1 MLTREG
7 RRRQVRFR
15 KKTVLYAA
23 GVLACGNIALQA
35 LGFVYRVM
43 LSRFAGA
50 EGLGMYRLA
59 NSVYLVLHTGCLSGV
74 TMACSRLSAA
84 CEATGEKGK
93 TGAVLRLA
101 FSVFFTLAFAS
112 AAGLLLCG
120 DQIAAGILGNPHAAQ
135 AFPFMLL
142 CLMLTGIE
150 NILKALFIGLEC
162 VQYTVISETGE
173 QLVRI
178 AAVGVLL
185 HKVGGDCGTMAKLI
199 FAGMAVSEVFSVLL
213 LSLLFRRERGEAH
226 RTAVR
231 VDAALA
237 RQFAAIAIPLSLSAL
252 AANLLSAAGSVIL
265 PRRLMAAGLDAEQA
279 LAALGTLSG
288 MVLPLMLLPSA
299 LIGSIGTALLPIV
312 TAAHATGNRA
322 RVRALVGRA
331 VMTVGLIG
339 IPATAVLIPL
349 APSLSLLLFAQ
360 PLTLRYAALTGA
372 AAVAMYYQM
381 ITSGLL
387 NALGLQN
394 RSVLTA
400 VLAEFVQL
408 ALVLRWCSRP
418 ALGIYGYLLAMLL
431 SGAGAA
437 FFNLAVLHH
446 ATGFALRP
454 MRRLGLPLMCGA
466 AAGLWTR
473 LFALLFSEYVAS
485 PVLALA
491 MTLAGAGMLCLA
503 LLRLCGLHPL
513 RYLAARRE

>member
-1 MLTREG
+1 M
-7 RRRQVRFR
+7 
-15 KKTVLYAA
+15 
-23 GVLACGNIALQA
+23 
-35 LGFVYRVM
+35 
-43 LSRFAGA
+43 
-50 EGLGMYRLA
+50 
-59 NSVYLVLHTGCLSGV
+59 
-74 TMACSRLSAA
+74 
-84 CEATGEKGK
+84 
-93 TGAVLRLA
+93 
-101 FSVFFTLAFAS
+101 
-112 AAGLLLCG
+112 
-120 DQIAAGILGNPHAAQ
+120 
-135 AFPFMLL
+135 
-142 CLMLTGIE
+142 
-150 NILKALFIGLEC
+150 
-162 VQYTVISETGE
+162 
-173 QLVRI
+173 
-178 AAVGVLL
+178 
-185 HKVGGDCGTMAKLI
+185 
-199 FAGMAVSEVFSVLL
+199 LL
-213 LSLLFRRERGEAH
+213 LSLLFRRERGEA
-226 RTAVR
+226 RCTAVR

-237 RQFAAIAIPLSLSAL
+237 RQFAVIAIPLSLSAL

-265 PRRLMAAGLDAEQA
+265 PRRLMTAGLDAEQA

-288 MVLPLMLLPSA
+288 MALPLMLLPSA

-372 AAVAMYYQM
+372 AAVVTYYQM

-400 VLAEFVQL
+400 VLAECVQL
-408 ALVLRWCSRP
+408 VLVIRWCSRP

-437 FFNLAVLHH
+437 VFNLAVLHH

-473 LFALLFSEYVAS
+473 LFALLFSDHVAS

-491 MTLAGAGMLCLA
+491 MTLTGAGMLCLA

>member
-1 MLTREG
+1 M
-7 RRRQVRFR
+7 RFR

-162 VQYTVISETGE
+162 VQYTAISETGE

-185 HKVGGDCGTMAKLI
+185 HTVGGDCGTMAKLI
-199 FAGMAVSEVFSVLL
+199 FAGMAVSEVFSALF
-213 LSLLFRRERGEAH
+213 LSCLFRRERARLRGEKT
-226 RTAVR
+226 RPDR
-231 VDAALA
+231 ELR
-237 RQFAAIAIPLSLSAL
+237 RQFAAIAVPISVSAL
-252 AANLLSAAGSVIL
+252 TTNLLSAAGAVLL
-265 PRRLMAAGLDAEQA
+265 PRRLMTAGLDAEQA

-288 MVLPLMLLPSA
+288 MALPLMLLPSA
-299 LIGSIGTALLPIV
+299 LIDRHC
-312 TAAHATGNRA
+312 TAADCDGGA
-322 RVRALVGRA
+322 RYGEPRPCARPRRPGGHDGRTDRHPSDRCAHSARTLAQPAAVRAA
-331 VMTVGLIG
+331 
-339 IPATAVLIPL
+339 AHTAVCSVHRRSGSCHVLPDDHLRPAERTRIAEPERSDRRSGGMRTARTCDSMVL
-349 APSLSLLLFAQ
+349 APGARH
-360 PLTLRYAALTGA
+360 LRVSSRDAAERRR
-372 AAVAMYYQM
+372 
-381 ITSGLL
+381 SG
-387 NALGLQN
+387 
-394 RSVLTA
+394 R
-400 VLAEFVQL
+400 F
-408 ALVLRWCSRP
+408 
-418 ALGIYGYLLAMLL
+418 
-431 SGAGAA
+431 
-437 FFNLAVLHH
+437 
-446 ATGFALRP
+446 
-454 MRRLGLPLMCGA
+454 
-466 AAGLWTR
+466 
-473 LFALLFSEYVAS
+473 
-485 PVLALA
+485 
-491 MTLAGAGMLCLA
+491 
-503 LLRLCGLHPL
+503 
-513 RYLAARRE
+513 

>member
-7 RRRQVRFR
+7 RDAVGVR

-23 GVLACGNIALQA
+23 GVLACGNLALQA

-50 EGLGMYRLA
+50 EGLGMFRLA
-59 NSVYLVLHTGCLSGV
+59 NSVYLVLHAGSLAGV

-84 CEATGEKGK
+84 CEAKGEKHR
-93 TGAVLRLA
+93 TGAVLHLA
-101 FSVFFTLAFAS
+101 FSAFFTFALLS
-112 AAGLLLCG
+112 GAGLLLFRRPVAEGLLG
-120 DQIAAGILGNPHAAQ
+120 DGRAAQ

-142 CLMLTGIE
+142 CLVLTGIE

-162 VQYTVISETGE
+162 VQYTAVSETGE

-178 AAVGVLL
+178 LAVGGLRYAF
-185 HKVGGDCGTMAKLI
+185 GGDSGTMAKLI
-199 FAGMAVSEVFSVLL
+199 FAGMAVSEVFSALF
-213 LSLLFRRERGEAH
+213 LSCLFRRERARLRGEKT
-226 RTAVR
+226 RPDR
-231 VDAALA
+231 ELR
-237 RQFAAIAIPLSLSAL
+237 RQFAAIAVPISVSAL
-252 AANLLSAAGSVIL
+252 ATNLLSAAGAVLL
-265 PRRLMAAGLDAEQA
+265 PRRLMTAGLDAEQA

-288 MVLPLMLLPSA
+288 MALPLMLLPSA

-331 VMTVGLIG
+331 VMTGGLIG

-360 PLTLRYAALTGA
+360 PLTLRYAAFTGA
-372 AAVAMYYQM
+372 AAVATYYQM

-400 VLAEFVQL
+400 VLAECVQL
-408 ALVLRWCSRP
+408 VLVIRWCSRP

-437 FFNLAVLHH
+437 VFNLAVLHH

-473 LFALLFSEYVAS
+473 LFALLFSDHVAS

-491 MTLAGAGMLCLA
+491 MTLTGAGMLCLA

>member
-1 MLTREG
+1 M
-7 RRRQVRFR
+7 RFR

-84 CEATGEKGK
+84 CEATGEKHK

-101 FSVFFTLAFAS
+101 FSVFFTLAFVS
-112 AAGLLLCG
+112 AAVLLLCG
-120 DQIAAGILGNPHAAQ
+120 DRVADGILGDPRAAQ

-162 VQYTVISETGE
+162 VQYTAISETGE

-178 AAVGVLL
+178 AAVGMLL
-185 HKVGGDCGTMAKLI
+185 YTVGGSDCGTMAKLI

-213 LSLLFRRERGEAH
+213 LSFLFRRERGELH
-226 RTAVR
+226 RTSSKIDTV
-231 VDAALA
+231 LA
-237 RQFAAIAIPLSLSAL
+237 RQFAAIAVPLSLSAL
-252 AANLLSAAGSVIL
+252 ATNLLSAAGSVIL
-265 PRRLMAAGLDAEQA
+265 PRRLMVAGLEAEQA

-288 MVLPLMLLPSA
+288 MALPLMLLPAA
-299 LIGSIGTALLPIV
+299 LVGSVGTALLPVV

-331 VMTVGLIG
+331 VMTTGLIG

-372 AAVAMYYQM
+372 AAIAMYYQM
-381 ITSGLL
+381 MTTGLL
-387 NALGLQN
+387 NALGLQT

-400 VLAEFVQL
+400 VLAECAQ
-408 ALVLRWCSRP
+408 LVLVFRWCARP
-418 ALGIYGYLLAMLL
+418 TLGIYGYLLALLL

-437 FFNLAVLHH
+437 LLNLAFLHH

-454 MRRLGLPLMCGA
+454 MRRFGLPVMCGA

-473 LFALLFSEYVAS
+473 LFAYMFSVRIAS
-485 PVLALA
+485 PVLALVL
-491 MTLAGAGMLCLA
+491 TLAGAGMLCLA

-513 RYLAARRE
+513 GYLAARRE

>member
-1 MLTREG
+1 M
-7 RRRQVRFR
+7 RFR

-84 CEATGEKGK
+84 CEATGEKHK

-101 FSVFFTLAFAS
+101 FSVFFTLAFVS
-112 AAGLLLCG
+112 AAALLLCG
-120 DQIAAGILGNPHAAQ
+120 DWVADGILGDPRAAQ

-162 VQYTVISETGE
+162 VQYTAISETGE

-185 HKVGGDCGTMAKLI
+185 YTVGGSDCGTMAKLI

-213 LSLLFRRERGEAH
+213 LSFLFRRERGEMH
-226 RTAVR
+226 RTSAKIDGV
-231 VDAALA
+231 LA
-237 RQFAAIAIPLSLSAL
+237 RQFAAIAVPLSLSAL
-252 AANLLSAAGSVIL
+252 ATNLLSAAGSVIL

-288 MVLPLMLLPSA
+288 MALPLMLLPAA
-299 LIGSIGTALLPIV
+299 LVGSVGTALLPVV

-331 VMTVGLIG
+331 VMTAGLIG

-349 APSLSLLLFAQ
+349 APSLSMLLFAQ

-372 AAVAMYYQM
+372 AAIAMYYQM
-381 ITSGLL
+381 MTTGLL
-387 NALGLQN
+387 NALGLQT

-400 VLAEFVQL
+400 VLAECAQL
-408 ALVLRWCSRP
+408 ALVFRWCARP
-418 ALGIYGYLLAMLL
+418 TLGIYGYLLALLL

-437 FFNLAVLHH
+437 LLNLAFLHH

-454 MRRLGLPLMCGA
+454 MRRFGLPVMCGA

-473 LFALLFSEYVAS
+473 LFAHVFSLRIAS
-485 PVLALA
+485 PVLALVL
-491 MTLAGAGMLCLA
+491 TLAGAGVLCLA

-513 RYLAARRE
+513 GYLAARRE

>member
-1 MLTREG
+1 M
-7 RRRQVRFR
+7 RFR

-84 CEATGEKGK
+84 CEATGEKHK

-101 FSVFFTLAFAS
+101 FSVFFTLAFVS
-112 AAGLLLCG
+112 AAVLLLCG
-120 DQIAAGILGNPHAAQ
+120 DRVADGILGDPRAAQ

-162 VQYTVISETGE
+162 VQYTAISETGE

-178 AAVGVLL
+178 AAVGMLL
-185 HKVGGDCGTMAKLI
+185 YTVGGSDCGTMAKLI

-213 LSLLFRRERGEAH
+213 LSFLFRRERGELH
-226 RTAVR
+226 RTSSKIDTV
-231 VDAALA
+231 LA
-237 RQFAAIAIPLSLSAL
+237 RQFAAIAVPLSLSAL
-252 AANLLSAAGSVIL
+252 ATNLLSAAGSVIL
-265 PRRLMAAGLDAEQA
+265 PRRLMVAGLEAEQA

-288 MVLPLMLLPSA
+288 MALPLMLLPAA
-299 LIGSIGTALLPIV
+299 LVGSVGTALLPVV

-331 VMTVGLIG
+331 VMTAGLIG

-372 AAVAMYYQM
+372 AAIAMYYQM
-381 ITSGLL
+381 MTTGLL
-387 NALGLQN
+387 NALGLQT

-400 VLAEFVQL
+400 VLAECAQ
-408 ALVLRWCSRP
+408 LVLVFRWCARP
-418 ALGIYGYLLAMLL
+418 TLGIYGYLLALLL

-437 FFNLAVLHH
+437 LLNLAFLHH

-454 MRRLGLPLMCGA
+454 MRRFGLPVMCGA

-473 LFALLFSEYVAS
+473 LFAYMFSVRIAS
-485 PVLALA
+485 PVLALVL
-491 MTLAGAGMLCLA
+491 TLAGAGMLCLA

-513 RYLAARRE
+513 GYLAARRE

>member
-101 FSVFFTLAFAS
+101 FSVFFSLAFAS

-185 HKVGGDCGTMAKLI
+185 HIVGGDCGTMAKLI

-237 RQFAAIAIPLSLSAL
+237 RQFAAIAIPLSLSA
-252 AANLLSAAGSVIL
+252 
-265 PRRLMAAGLDAEQA
+265 
-279 LAALGTLSG
+279 
-288 MVLPLMLLPSA
+288 LMLLPSA

-418 ALGIYGYLLAMLL
+418 VLGIYGYLLAMLL

-473 LFALLFSEYVAS
+473 LFALLFSEHVAS

>member
-1 MLTREG
+1 
-7 RRRQVRFR
+7 
-15 KKTVLYAA
+15 
-23 GVLACGNIALQA
+23 
-35 LGFVYRVM
+35 
-43 LSRFAGA
+43 
-50 EGLGMYRLA
+50 
-59 NSVYLVLHTGCLSGV
+59 
-74 TMACSRLSAA
+74 
-84 CEATGEKGK
+84 
-93 TGAVLRLA
+93 
-101 FSVFFTLAFAS
+101 
-112 AAGLLLCG
+112 
-120 DQIAAGILGNPHAAQ
+120 
-135 AFPFMLL
+135 
-142 CLMLTGIE
+142 
-150 NILKALFIGLEC
+150 
-162 VQYTVISETGE
+162 
-173 QLVRI
+173 
-178 AAVGVLL
+178 
-185 HKVGGDCGTMAKLI
+185 
-199 FAGMAVSEVFSVLL
+199 
-213 LSLLFRRERGEAH
+213 
-226 RTAVR
+226 
-231 VDAALA
+231 
-237 RQFAAIAIPLSLSAL
+237 
-252 AANLLSAAGSVIL
+252 
-265 PRRLMAAGLDAEQA
+265 MAAGLDAEQA

-437 FFNLAVLHH
+437 FFNLAVLQH

-473 LFALLFSEYVAS
+473 LFALLFSEHVAS

>member
-1 MLTREG
+1 M
-7 RRRQVRFR
+7 RFR

-84 CEATGEKGK
+84 CEATGEKHK

-101 FSVFFTLAFAS
+101 FSVFFTLAFVS
-112 AAGLLLCG
+112 AAALMLCG
-120 DQIAAGILGNPHAAQ
+120 DWVADGILGDPRAAQ

-142 CLMLTGIE
+142 CLLLTGIE

-162 VQYTVISETGE
+162 VQYTAISETGE

-185 HKVGGDCGTMAKLI
+185 YTVGGSDCGTMAKLI

-213 LSLLFRRERGEAH
+213 LSFLFRRERGELH
-226 RTAVR
+226 RTSSKIDAV
-231 VDAALA
+231 LA
-237 RQFAAIAIPLSLSAL
+237 RQFAAIAVPLSLSAL
-252 AANLLSAAGSVIL
+252 ATNLLSAAGSVIL
-265 PRRLMAAGLDAEQA
+265 PQRLMAAGLDAEQA

-288 MVLPLMLLPSA
+288 MALPLMLLPAA
-299 LIGSIGTALLPIV
+299 LVGSVGTALLPVV

-322 RVRALVGRA
+322 RVSALVGRA
-331 VMTVGLIG
+331 VMTAGLIG

-372 AAVAMYYQM
+372 AAIAMYYQM
-381 ITSGLL
+381 MTTGLL
-387 NALGLQN
+387 NALGLQT

-400 VLAEFVQL
+400 VLAECAQL
-408 ALVLRWCSRP
+408 ALVFHWCARP
-418 ALGIYGYLLAMLL
+418 TLGIYGYLLALLL

-437 FFNLAVLHH
+437 LLNLAFLHR

-454 MRRLGLPLMCGA
+454 MRRFGLPVMCGA

-473 LFALLFSEYVAS
+473 LFAHVFSAHIAS
-485 PVLALA
+485 PVLALVL
-491 MTLAGAGMLCLA
+491 TLAGAGLLCLA

>member
-101 FSVFFTLAFAS
+101 FSVFFSLAFAS

-185 HKVGGDCGTMAKLI
+185 HTVGGDCGTMAKLI

-288 MVLPLMLLPSA
+288 MDLTLADYAVTMTLAQLPD
-299 LIGSIGTALLPIV
+299 V
-312 TAAHATGNRA
+312 A
-322 RVRALVGRA
+322 RVRITVAGNNLDYRSRQVFLTRDILFAPKEDVVGTVAVQLYFPNEDGALTPEDQTLSLYEGDTQVSAVVRA
-331 VMTVGLIG
+331 LENGPETKELL
-339 IPATAVLIPL
+339 PVLPDGFKVRKTWL
-349 APSLSLLLFAQ
+349 EEGTCYVSLSSALLDGQ
-360 PLTLRYAALTGA
+360 PDPASLTQ
-372 AAVAMYYQM
+372 AVASLEQ
-381 ITSGLL
+381 S
-387 NALGLQN
+387 
-394 RSVLTA
+394 
-400 VLAEFVQL
+400 
-408 ALVLRWCSRP
+408 
-418 ALGIYGYLLAMLL
+418 LL
-431 SGAGAA
+431 SLETVEDVCFLVDGELSETYGP
-437 FFNLAVLHH
+437 VK
-446 ATGFALRP
+446 
-454 MRRLGLPLMCGA
+454 LPD
-466 AAGLWTR
+466 
-473 LFALLFSEYVAS
+473 
-485 PVLALA
+485 
-491 MTLAGAGMLCLA
+491 
-503 LLRLCGLHPL
+503 
-513 RYLAARRE
+513 

>member
-1 MLTREG
+1 
-7 RRRQVRFR
+7 
-15 KKTVLYAA
+15 
-23 GVLACGNIALQA
+23 
-35 LGFVYRVM
+35 
-43 LSRFAGA
+43 
-50 EGLGMYRLA
+50 MYRLA
-59 NSVYLVLHTGCLSGV
+59 NAVYLVLHTGCLSGV

-185 HKVGGDCGTMAKLI
+185 HTVGGDCGTMAKLI

-265 PRRLMAAGLDAEQA
+265 PRRLMAAGMDAEQA

-288 MVLPLMLLPSA
+288 MVLPLMLLPS
-299 LIGSIGTALLPIV
+299 
-312 TAAHATGNRA
+312 AHATGNRA

-400 VLAEFVQL
+400 VLAECVQL

-473 LFALLFSEYVAS
+473 LFALLFSERVAS

-491 MTLAGAGMLCLA
+491 MTLAGAGMLCFA

>member
-1 MLTREG
+1 M
-7 RRRQVRFR
+7 RFR

-84 CEATGEKGK
+84 CEATGEKHK

-101 FSVFFTLAFAS
+101 FSVFFTLAFVS
-112 AAGLLLCG
+112 AAVLLLCG
-120 DQIAAGILGNPHAAQ
+120 DRVADGILGDPRAAQ

-162 VQYTVISETGE
+162 VQYTAISETGE

-178 AAVGVLL
+178 AAVGMLL
-185 HKVGGDCGTMAKLI
+185 YTVGGSDCGTMAKLI
-199 FAGMAVSEVFSVLL
+199 FVGMAVSEVFSVLL
-213 LSLLFRRERGEAH
+213 LSFLFRRERGELH
-226 RTAVR
+226 RTSSKIDTV
-231 VDAALA
+231 LA
-237 RQFAAIAIPLSLSAL
+237 RQFAAIAVPLSLSAL
-252 AANLLSAAGSVIL
+252 ATNLLSAAGSVIL
-265 PRRLMAAGLDAEQA
+265 PRRLMVAGLEAEQA

-288 MVLPLMLLPSA
+288 MALPLMLLPAA
-299 LIGSIGTALLPIV
+299 LVGSVGTALLPVV

-331 VMTVGLIG
+331 VMTAGLIG

-372 AAVAMYYQM
+372 AAIAMYYQM
-381 ITSGLL
+381 MTTGLL
-387 NALGLQN
+387 NALGLQT

-400 VLAEFVQL
+400 VLAECAQ
-408 ALVLRWCSRP
+408 LVLVFRWCARP
-418 ALGIYGYLLAMLL
+418 TLGIYGYLLALLL

-437 FFNLAVLHH
+437 LLNLAFLHH

-454 MRRLGLPLMCGA
+454 MRRFGLPVMCGA

-473 LFALLFSEYVAS
+473 LFAYMFSVRIAS
-485 PVLALA
+485 PVLALVL
-491 MTLAGAGMLCLA
+491 TLAGAGMLCLA

-513 RYLAARRE
+513 GYLAARRE

>member
-101 FSVFFTLAFAS
+101 FSVFFSLAFAS

-185 HKVGGDCGTMAKLI
+185 HIVGGDCGTMAKLI

-288 MVLPLMLLPSA
+288 MVLPLMLLA

-418 ALGIYGYLLAMLL
+418 VLGIYGYLLAMLL

-473 LFALLFSEYVAS
+473 LFTLLFSEHVAS

>member
-1 MLTREG
+1 M
-7 RRRQVRFR
+7 RFR

-84 CEATGEKGK
+84 CEATGEKHK

-101 FSVFFTLAFAS
+101 FSVFFTLAFVS
-112 AAGLLLCG
+112 AAALLLCG
-120 DQIAAGILGNPHAAQ
+120 DRIADGILGDPRAAQ

-162 VQYTVISETGE
+162 VQYTAISETGE

-178 AAVGVLL
+178 AAVGALL
-185 HKVGGDCGTMAKLI
+185 YTVGGDDCGTMAKLI

-213 LSLLFRRERGEAH
+213 LSFLFRRERGELH
-226 RTAVR
+226 RTRVKIDAV
-231 VDAALA
+231 LA
-237 RQFAAIAIPLSLSAL
+237 RQFAAIAVPLSLSAL
-252 AANLLSAAGSVIL
+252 ATNLLSAAGSVIL

-288 MVLPLMLLPSA
+288 MALPLMLLPAA
-299 LIGSIGTALLPIV
+299 LVGSVGTALLPVV

-331 VMTVGLIG
+331 VMTAGLIG

-372 AAVAMYYQM
+372 AAIAMYYQM
-381 ITSGLL
+381 MTTGLL
-387 NALGLQN
+387 NALGLQT

-400 VLAEFVQL
+400 VLAECAQ
-408 ALVLRWCSRP
+408 LVLVFRWCARP
-418 ALGIYGYLLAMLL
+418 TLGIYGYLLALLL

-437 FFNLAVLHH
+437 LLNLAFLHH

-454 MRRLGLPLMCGA
+454 MRRFGLPVMCGA

-473 LFALLFSEYVAS
+473 LFAYMFSVHIAS
-485 PVLALA
+485 PVLALVL
-491 MTLAGAGMLCLA
+491 TLAGAGMLCLA

-513 RYLAARRE
+513 GYLAARRE

>member
-1 MLTREG
+1 M
-7 RRRQVRFR
+7 RFR

-84 CEATGEKGK
+84 CGATGEKGK

-162 VQYTVISETGE
+162 VQYTAISETGE

-185 HKVGGDCGTMAKLI
+185 HTVGGDCGTMAKLI
-199 FAGMAVSEVFSVLL
+199 FAGMAVSEVFSALF
-213 LSLLFRRERGEAH
+213 LSCLFRRERARLRGEKT
-226 RTAVR
+226 RPDR
-231 VDAALA
+231 ELR
-237 RQFAAIAIPLSLSAL
+237 RQFAAIAVPISVSAL
-252 AANLLSAAGSVIL
+252 TTNLLSAAGAVLL
-265 PRRLMAAGLDAEQA
+265 PRRLMTAGLDAEQA

-288 MVLPLMLLPSA
+288 MALPLMLLPSA
-299 LIGSIGTALLPIV
+299 LIGSALLPIV

-360 PLTLRYAALTGA
+360 PLTLRYAAFTGA
-372 AAVAMYYQM
+372 AAVATYYQM

-400 VLAEFVQL
+400 VLAECVQL
-408 ALVLRWCSRP
+408 VLVIRWCSRP

-437 FFNLAVLHH
+437 VFNLAVLHH

-473 LFALLFSEYVAS
+473 LFALLFSDHVAS

-491 MTLAGAGMLCLA
+491 MTLTGAGMLCLA

>member
-1 MLTREG
+1 M
-7 RRRQVRFR
+7 RFR

-35 LGFVYRVM
+35 LGFVYRVI

-59 NSVYLVLHTGCLSGV
+59 NAVYLVLHTGCLSGV

-185 HKVGGDCGTMAKLI
+185 HTVGGDCGTMAKLI

-265 PRRLMAAGLDAEQA
+265 PWRPEWTQSRRSLRSERFPAWCCRSCCCPRRSSAR
-279 LAALGTLSG
+279 
-288 MVLPLMLLPSA
+288 SA
-299 LIGSIGTALLPIV
+299 L
-312 TAAHATGNRA
+312 H
-322 RVRALVGRA
+322 
-331 VMTVGLIG
+331 
-339 IPATAVLIPL
+339 
-349 APSLSLLLFAQ
+349 
-360 PLTLRYAALTGA
+360 
-372 AAVAMYYQM
+372 
-381 ITSGLL
+381 
-387 NALGLQN
+387 
-394 RSVLTA
+394 
-400 VLAEFVQL
+400 
-408 ALVLRWCSRP
+408 CC
-418 ALGIYGYLLAMLL
+418 
-431 SGAGAA
+431 
-437 FFNLAVLHH
+437 
-446 ATGFALRP
+446 
-454 MRRLGLPLMCGA
+454 RL
-466 AAGLWTR
+466 
-473 LFALLFSEYVAS
+473 
-485 PVLALA
+485 
-491 MTLAGAGMLCLA
+491 
-503 LLRLCGLHPL
+503 
-513 RYLAARRE
+513 

>member
-1 MLTREG
+1 M
-7 RRRQVRFR
+7 
-15 KKTVLYAA
+15 
-23 GVLACGNIALQA
+23 
-35 LGFVYRVM
+35 
-43 LSRFAGA
+43 
-50 EGLGMYRLA
+50 
-59 NSVYLVLHTGCLSGV
+59 
-74 TMACSRLSAA
+74 
-84 CEATGEKGK
+84 
-93 TGAVLRLA
+93 
-101 FSVFFTLAFAS
+101 
-112 AAGLLLCG
+112 
-120 DQIAAGILGNPHAAQ
+120 
-135 AFPFMLL
+135 
-142 CLMLTGIE
+142 
-150 NILKALFIGLEC
+150 
-162 VQYTVISETGE
+162 
-173 QLVRI
+173 
-178 AAVGVLL
+178 
-185 HKVGGDCGTMAKLI
+185 
-199 FAGMAVSEVFSVLL
+199 FSVLL

-312 TAAHATGNRA
+312 TAAHATRNRA

-473 LFALLFSEYVAS
+473 LFALLFSAHVAS